1 MPTPQK
7 PRTFT
12 FISRSAP
19 YGNNRPRLCL
29 DAALAT
35 AVFEQKVNY
44 LFMDDGVFQLL
55 ANQNADGIASKTLGN
70 ALETLE
76 LYGIDQVM
84 VLKESLASRHISS
97 EDLLFP
103 VQLLSNSDL
112 QSLIESSD
120 YVINL

>member
-1 MPTPQK
+1 
-7 PRTFT
+7 
-12 FISRSAP
+12 
-19 YGNNRPRLCL
+19 
-29 DAALAT
+29 
-35 AVFEQKVNY
+35 
-44 LFMDDGVFQLL
+44 MDDGVFQLL

-84 VLKESLASRHISS
+84 VLEESLASRHISS

>member
-1 MPTPQK
+1 MPNSEK
-7 PRTFT
+7 PKTFT

-19 YGNNRPRLCL
+19 YGNNRPHLCL

-35 AVFEQKVNY
+35 AVFEQNVNY

-76 LYGIDQVM
+76 LYGIDQVL
-84 VLKESLASRHISS
+84 VHAESLSSRNINSQ
-97 EDLLFP
+97 DLLFP
-103 VQLLSNSDL
+103 VQLLENSDL
-112 QSLIESSD
+112 PELLESSD

>member
-1 MPTPQK
+1 MPTTNK
-7 PRTFT
+7 PKTFT

-19 YGNNRPRLCL
+19 YGSNRPRLCL

-35 AVFEQKVNY
+35 AVFEQRVNY

-84 VLKESLASRHISS
+84 VLEESLSSRHISS

-103 VQLLSNSDL
+103 VQLLKNADL
-112 QSLIESSD
+112 VSLIESSD

>member
-1 MPTPQK
+1 MPASEK
-7 PRTFT
+7 PKTFT

-19 YGNNRPRLCL
+19 YGSDRPRLCL

-35 AVFEQKVNY
+35 AVFEQTVNY

-55 ANQNADGIASKTLGN
+55 ANQNADGISSKTLGN

-84 VLKESLASRHISS
+84 MLKDSLASRHLSS
-97 EDLLFP
+97 GDLLFP
-103 VQLLSNSDL
+103 VQLLENAEL
-112 QSLIESSD
+112 RELIESSD
-120 YVINL
+120 FVINL